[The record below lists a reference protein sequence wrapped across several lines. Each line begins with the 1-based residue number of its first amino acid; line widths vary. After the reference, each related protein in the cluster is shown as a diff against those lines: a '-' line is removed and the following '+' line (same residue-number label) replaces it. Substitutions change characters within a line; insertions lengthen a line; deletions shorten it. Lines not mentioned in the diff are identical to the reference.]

1 MALPKFNLSSPPA
14 ANPVPTLASVLANV
28 QAKLPHIRVPMP
40 QTPPAEPV
48 ETPSSNPEPI
58 APISPVHCTEVTT
71 DARTDTAPF
80 RRPSQTLHNQAEN
93 SAYGYLFVPTD
104 AGEKWRREHI
114 ETRYPRLNKYLSTHR
129 RVLLSPLARF
139 QLFDT
144 CPPRDCLVYCGSPE
158 SGVPGN
164 DLWSE
169 CVGMP
174 HGEFMGDLN

>member
-1 MALPKFNLSSPPA
+1 MSLPKFNLTIPTAASPSPG
-14 ANPVPTLASVLANV
+14 LASVLANI
-28 QAKLPHIRVPMP
+28 QAKLPHVNVPMP
-40 QTPPAEPV
+40 KTPPAEPI

-58 APISPVHCTEVTT
+58 ATISPVHCTEVTPDT
-71 DARTDTAPF
+71 DSDISPT
-80 RRPSQTLHNQAEN
+80 RRPSRTLHNQTEN
-93 SAYGYLFVPTD
+93 SAYGYLYVPTD
-104 AGEKWRREHI
+104 AGEKWRREQI
-114 ETRYPRLNKYLSTHR
+114 EPRYLKLNKYLSTHR

-139 QLFDT
+139 QMFDT

-169 CVGMP
+169 CMGMP

>member
-1 MALPKFNLSSPPA
+1 MSLPKFNLTIPPA
-14 ANPVPTLASVLANV
+14 ANPSPTLGSVLANI
-28 QAKLPHIRVPMP
+28 QAKLPHINVPMP
-40 QTPPAEPV
+40 KTDLPDAT

-58 APISPVHCTEVTT
+58 APISPVHCTEVTPDT
-71 DARTDTAPF
+71 DSDIVPT
-80 RRPSQTLHNQAEN
+80 RRPSRTLHNQGEN

-114 ETRYPRLNKYLSTHR
+114 ETRYPRLNRYLSNHR

-174 HGEFMGDLN
+174 HGEFMGDLS